1 MKRFVYL
8 KNNSVIFF
16 RRLSSSSE
24 QYLLL
29 PKYFPY
35 AQCLLNKGLEQN
47 RLITLCITRRLENL
61 GEGHIEH
68 SSQMFCRLKKNK
80 WSLQN
85 KLNLLCCY

>member
-8 KNNSVIFF
+8 KNNSVVFF

-29 PKYFPY
+29 PKYSPY

-61 GEGHIEH
+61 REGHIEL
-68 SSQMFCRLKKNK
+68 SSQMFCRLKKK
-80 WSLQN
+80 IKKMVSA
-85 KLNLLCCY
+85 

>member
-1 MKRFVYL
+1 MKRFAYL
-8 KNNSVIFF
+8 KNNSVVFF

-61 GEGHIEH
+61 REGHIEL
-68 SSQMFCRLKKNK
+68 SSQMFCRLKKTNK
-80 WSLQN
+80 KVVSA
-85 KLNLLCCY
+85 K

>member
-1 MKRFVYL
+1 MKM
-8 KNNSVIFF
+8 KNNSVVFF

-35 AQCLLNKGLEQN
+35 AQCLLNKGLEQKG
-47 RLITLCITRRLENL
+47 LITLCITRRLENL
-61 GEGHIEH
+61 RERHIEL

-80 WSLQN
+80 
-85 KLNLLCCY
+85 